1 MSTDDFDGAAA
12 AERIDRVWTDDV
24 LPTLLEYVG
33 IPDVS
38 PFFDAEWA
46 EHGQIATAVE
56 LLRGWAQGRPLVG
69 ATVDVQ
75 ELPGRTPVL
84 LIEVPA
90 TPGHRGDETVLLYGH
105 LDKQPAMDGWREGLG
120 PWTPVVDGDRL
131 YGRGAGDDG
140 YAMFAA
146 LGAIEAV
153 QAAGGEHAR
162 CLVLI
167 EASEESGSPDLPAH
181 LEALGDRLGRL
192 GLVVA
197 LDSSSPSYDRLW
209 LTTSLRGL
217 IEADLR
223 VEILR
228 EGQHS
233 GVAGGA
239 VPSSFRIARQ
249 LLERVEE
256 AETGRIRL
264 PELWA
269 PVPAE
274 RAGQI
279 ADAAA
284 ELGIDAVGR
293 FPYVDGAR
301 ACADDPAVQLR
312 ATTWEPTLEVIA
324 AGGIPAVGEG
334 GNVLRPSTTLSLSV
348 RLPPSVDVDAAVEA
362 LRRELERDA
371 PYGAH
376 VSFEVHE
383 AAAGWDAPATEPWL
397 ATALDDAS
405 SAAFGRPF
413 GAVGLG
419 GSIPFMAMLGEQ
431 FPEAQFVVTGVL
443 GPDANAHGPNEY
455 LHLPTAR
462 RVTRA
467 VAELLV
473 EHAGHAGGAGHR
485 RG

>member
-1 MSTDDFDGAAA
+1 VELDGYL
-12 AERIDRVWTDDV
+12 AEVWEREV

-38 PFFDAEWA
+38 PFFDAGWA
-46 EHGQIATAVE
+46 EHGHIGAATE
-56 LLRGWAQGRPLVG
+56 LLRDWAERRPLAG
-69 ATVDVQ
+69 TTVEVQ

-84 LIEVPA
+84 LVDVPA
-90 TPGHRGDETVLLYGH
+90 TPGCDRDDTVLLYGH

-120 PWTPVVDGDRL
+120 PWTPVLDGDRL

-140 YAMFAA
+140 YALFAA
-146 LGAIEAV
+146 ASAIEAV
-153 QAAGGEHAR
+153 EALGGEHAR
-162 CLVLI
+162 CIVLI

-181 LEALGDRLGRL
+181 LDALGDRLGRL
-192 GLVVA
+192 TLVVA

-239 VPSSFRIARQ
+239 VPSTFRIARE

-256 AETGRIRL
+256 AETGHIRL

-269 PVPAE
+269 DVPDE
-274 RAGQI
+274 RARQI
-279 ADAAA
+279 ADATA
-284 ELGIDAVGR
+284 ELGVDAVGR
-293 FPYVDGAR
+293 FPYVEGAR
-301 ACADDPAVQLR
+301 AVAEDPAVQLR

-324 AGGIPAVGEG
+324 AGGLPLIGEG
-334 GNVLRPSTTLSLSV
+334 GNVLRPATTLSLSV
-348 RLPPSVDVDAAVEA
+348 RLPPSVDVDTAVEA
-362 LRRELERDA
+362 LRRELCRDA
-371 PYGAH
+371 PYGAR

-383 AAAGWDAPATEPWL
+383 AASGWDAPATAPWL
-397 ATALDDAS
+397 VAALDQAS

-419 GSIPFMAMLGEQ
+419 GSIPFMAMLGER
-431 FPEAQFVVTGVL
+431 FPDAQFVVTGVL

-467 VAELLV
+467 VAELLAAHARH
-473 EHAGHAGGAGHR
+473 EHG
-485 RG
+485 

>member
-1 MSTDDFDGAAA
+1 
-12 AERIDRVWTDDV
+12 
-24 LPTLLEYVG
+24 
-33 IPDVS
+33 
-38 PFFDAEWA
+38 
-46 EHGQIATAVE
+46 
-56 LLRGWAQGRPLVG
+56 
-69 ATVDVQ
+69 
-75 ELPGRTPVL
+75 
-84 LIEVPA
+84 
-90 TPGHRGDETVLLYGH
+90 
-105 LDKQPAMDGWREGLG
+105 MDGWREGLG

-131 YGRGAGDDG
+131 YGRGGGDDG
-140 YAMFAA
+140 YAIFAA
-146 LGAIEAV
+146 LSAIEAV
-153 QAAGGEHAR
+153 EAVGGEHAR

-192 GLVVA
+192 ELIVA

-239 VPSSFRIARQ
+239 VPSTFRIARQ
-249 LLERVEE
+249 LIERIEE

-269 PVPAE
+269 EVPEE

-279 ADAAA
+279 VDATA
-284 ELGIDAVGR
+284 ELGVDAVGR
-293 FPYVDGAR
+293 FPYVDGAG
-301 ACADDPAVQLR
+301 ACAGDPAVQLR

-324 AGGIPAVGEG
+324 AGGLPAIGEG
-334 GNVLRPSTTLSLSV
+334 GNVLRPVTTLSLSV
-348 RLPPSVDVDAAVEA
+348 RLPPSVDVDAAAEA
-362 LRRELERDA
+362 LRRELCRDA

-383 AAAGWDAPATEPWL
+383 AASGWDAPATAPWL
-397 ATALDDAS
+397 AAALDEAS
-405 SAAFGRPF
+405 TAAFGRPF

-419 GSIPFMAMLGEQ
+419 GSIPFMAMLGQ
-431 FPEAQFVVTGVL
+431 RFPEAQFVVTGVL

-473 EHAGHAGGAGHR
+473 AHATSSGPS
-485 RG
+485 RGLG